1 MQQTLRQLIETE
13 KASAEIDRL
22 DAELAKF
29 PVEHELIASELRE
42 AEEEVNQAKSALEH
56 EELEER
62 RLESQMRDQE
72 ELILKLTHQSAQV
85 SSNQAYTALQNEL
98 EAAEMA
104 KTEFETQA
112 LEHMEAIDAAK
123 TVVGLAEEKLAE
135 FVTAAPGRGEEIDS
149 RRKVAE
155 GERVAAVAWRAKE
168 CDGVDPKIM
177 KRFDAVRAK
186 KQPAVAILSTTS
198 CPECKLVLPRIR
210 YSEINRLEEIFEC
223 SNCKRLLAPEKAVA
237 SAG

>member
-104 KTEFETQA
+104 KTEF
-112 LEHMEAIDAAK
+112 
-123 TVVGLAEEKLAE
+123 
-135 FVTAAPGRGEEIDS
+135 
-149 RRKVAE
+149 
-155 GERVAAVAWRAKE
+155 
-168 CDGVDPKIM
+168 
-177 KRFDAVRAK
+177 
-186 KQPAVAILSTTS
+186 
-198 CPECKLVLPRIR
+198 
-210 YSEINRLEEIFEC
+210 
-223 SNCKRLLAPEKAVA
+223 
-237 SAG
+237 